1 VSRVLAAAVAILAAA
16 LCLIYVPDIGHG
28 FIRDDFRWIVVGRVA
43 SLDQLPNL
51 LTADVG
57 FYRPVVLASFA
68 ANYALSGLHAFPF
81 ALTNL
86 LLLCACAVSLA
97 RLATTLGL
105 SASASV
111 LAAAA
116 WAFNFRAV
124 GMAVLWV
131 SGRTAL
137 FLTLFALLA
146 ALAVLR
152 RQRWAAAGWCLLA
165 LLSKEDAVTLP
176 IFLAAWTWWSN
187 DTAAGTWRSVLRG
200 TWPVLATLPAYAVLR
215 THSNAFGPFDA
226 PSYYQF
232 TFAPAHVLRNVLEYA
247 DRSSTAAAALVVIL
261 ILSCRHLPPLDQR
274 DRRALVFGAAWL
286 IFGFAITVFLPLRS
300 DLYALAPSAGSCLML
315 GVVAGA
321 SSRRHAARLG
331 RALAVLVLLPL
342 VLLPIYRMRN
352 GRWVRPADLSTRILN
367 DLQDAGTARPLGPF
381 VVLIDSASDRTTI
394 ESAFESLLPDA
405 ATLVGIRSRVELVGA
420 GEKEPVEASD
430 VFRLVGGRLQR
441 LR

>member
-1 VSRVLAAAVAILAAA
+1 VSRALAAAVAILTVTF
-16 LCLIYVPDIGHG
+16 CLIYVPDIGHG
-28 FIRDDFRWIVVGRVA
+28 FIRDDFHWIVVGRVA
-43 SLDQLPNL
+43 SLDQLANL

-68 ANYALSGLHAFPF
+68 ANYTLSGLQAFPF

-86 LLLCACAVSLA
+86 LLLGACAVLLA
-97 RLATTLGL
+97 QLATALGL
-105 SASASV
+105 GPSAGA

-116 WAFNFRAV
+116 WAFNLRAV
-124 GMAVLWV
+124 GMAVLWI

-137 FLTLFALLA
+137 FLTLFNLLA

-165 LLSKEDAVTLP
+165 MLSKEEAVTLP
-176 IFLAAWTWWSN
+176 IFLAAWVSWSS
-187 DTAAGTWRSVLRG
+187 DTAANTWRSVFRF
-200 TWPVLATLPAYAVLR
+200 TWPLLATLPVYAVLR
-215 THSNAFGPFDA
+215 AHSNAFGPLDA

-232 TFAPAHVLRNVLEYA
+232 TFAPGHLLRNVFEYL
-247 DRSSTAAAALVVIL
+247 DRSSTVAAALMVIL
-261 ILSCRHLPPLDQR
+261 TVSCRHVPSLDRR

-300 DLYALAPSAGSCLML
+300 DLYALAPSAGSCLVI
-315 GVVAGA
+315 GVVADA
-321 SSRRHAARLG
+321 SSRRHAVRYR

-342 VLLPIYRMRN
+342 LLLPIYRVRN

-367 DLQDAGTARPLGPF
+367 DLHDADILRPLGPL
-381 VVLIDSASDRTTI
+381 VVLIDSASEPTTI

-405 ATLVGIRSRVELVGA
+405 AILIGIRGRVELVGA
-420 GEKEPVEASD
+420 GEKVPIEASD

-441 LR
+441 VR